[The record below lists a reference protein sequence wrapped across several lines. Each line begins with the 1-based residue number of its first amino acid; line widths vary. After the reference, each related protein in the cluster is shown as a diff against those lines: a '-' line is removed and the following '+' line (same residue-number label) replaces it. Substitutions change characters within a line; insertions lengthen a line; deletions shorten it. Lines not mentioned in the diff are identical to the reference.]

1 MTVYENF
8 YKDISFGKDKTLRL
22 YKNRTDV
29 DLPIM
34 TSGRLPEKD
43 YEIAVSANLAKV
55 DGFHLGDR
63 LTLEGQAYTITGLIT
78 TPDYSSL
85 LKNRHDLV
93 MDTGYFGIAMVT
105 DHAFN

>member
-1 MTVYENF
+1 MDEGRVEDGQWTTLNPLQHDAIQRLANKGLTVYENF
-8 YKDISFGKDKTLRL
+8 YKDIPFGKDKTLRL

-63 LTLEGQAYTITGLIT
+63 LTLRVKHIPSQG
-78 TPDYSSL
+78 
-85 LKNRHDLV
+85 
-93 MDTGYFGIAMVT
+93 
-105 DHAFN
+105 